1 MDDKDIITITGS
13 STSSDTVTI
22 DLNSTYGGTTT
33 YTYPSNLD
41 LSNVTLTSSYD
52 TSIVGDTI
60 TLTSLDGMWWN
71 DKEKTH
77 IEITEI
83 EKMCVE
89 YPALAKVYE
98 NFKTVYDLVKQDWK
112 GKKDANENS

>member
-1 MDDKDIITITGS
+1 MDDNNTIIINLDNTYGATTSYINSSGS
-13 STSSDTVTI
+13 SIGIIAQEIGSI
-22 DLNSTYGGTTT
+22 D
-33 YTYPSNLD
+33 
-41 LSNVTLTSSYD
+41 SSYTISVD
-52 TSIVGDTI
+52 NTVSTLDTI
-60 TLTSLDGMWWN
+60 TLTGLDGMWWN

-77 IEITEI
+77 IEIAEI